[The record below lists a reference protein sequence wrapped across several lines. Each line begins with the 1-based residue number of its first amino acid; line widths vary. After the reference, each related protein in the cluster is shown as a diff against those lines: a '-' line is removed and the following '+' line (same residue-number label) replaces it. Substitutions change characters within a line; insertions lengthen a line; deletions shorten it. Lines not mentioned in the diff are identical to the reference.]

1 MNDSIKFTSDVDVIS
16 LEHCSVLYNISET
29 KIRELSQRE
38 DCDFAV
44 INDGIMIIN
53 RSKFADYLTRLYIR

>member
-1 MNDSIKFTSDVDVIS
+1 MNDSTQYTSGADVIS

>member
-1 MNDSIKFTSDVDVIS
+1 MNDSIKFTSDADAIS

-53 RSKFADYLTRLYIR
+53 RSKFADYLTRLYLR